1 MNNAH
6 ECTFGERLEKLMIE
20 DGIDI
25 AKKKGADTELASRML
40 ARGCLSFYVNEYYQ
54 ARNSARTQ
62 IGRHRNAISASSLE
76 GKWLKAYCDYFN
88 CSADYLF
95 GYIDLPT
102 HVDTD
107 IQKETGLSADSI
119 NFLKTHKTIY
129 PPVLN
134 KLLHKANFQYAIF
147 HTGKFWDKLTELSSA
162 EAAYHT
168 GLKEMDAYSEA
179 TGGNYIGE
187 PESVSAYH
195 KLQEECEHQEYQAI
209 KYFNTLLSELGNKLN
224 FRSNS

>member
-1 MNNAH
+1 M
-6 ECTFGERLEKLMIE
+6 
-20 DGIDI
+20 
-25 AKKKGADTELASRML
+25 
-40 ARGCLSFYVNEYYQ
+40 NEYYQ

-102 HVDTD
+102 HADTD

-119 NFLKTHKTIY
+119 NFLKAHKTIY

-134 KLLHKANFQYAIF
+134 KLFHKANF
-147 HTGKFWDKLTELSSA
+147 
-162 EAAYHT
+162 
-168 GLKEMDAYSEA
+168 
-179 TGGNYIGE
+179 
-187 PESVSAYH
+187 
-195 KLQEECEHQEYQAI
+195 
-209 KYFNTLLSELGNKLN
+209 
-224 FRSNS
+224 